1 MEESA
6 CSEMLCSGHDVAI
19 VPMNSLHLRLPVR
32 DLFKIRPTRAVSVPA
47 GSTSWTQWVLERVRE
62 DMKIAGGM
70 HVGKWLRV
78 SPEK

>member
-47 GSTSWTQWVLERVRE
+47 GSTSWTQWATEEEEAEEIMRYIGQYRKLLS
-62 DMKIAGGM
+62 MK
-70 HVGKWLRV
+70 L
-78 SPEK
+78 